1 MDSREVLDLGPTP
14 TNPFHNRV
22 IVRNHRSIFH
32 ESMALDGFDFDD
44 PKWKPAKS
52 DLADEEMDINESSGL
67 EQHYPVDELLKFDL
81 VTRNTTQ
88 QTGKGKINHFQVF
101 TIVGDGEGMVGL
113 GMGTDTEPATALTK
127 AQVAAVKNMDY
138 VDRFENRT
146 IWTDLSGKFR
156 STQILMR
163 PRPMGF
169 GLRCQ
174 PILHQILKAAGIKDI
189 SAKVWGSRNPIMIM
203 QGALRML
210 QGGHNPLG
218 FGNGIGGRGKNLTKG
233 IGMRSKLHVERER
246 GRKLADFRK

>member
-1 MDSREVLDLGPTP
+1 
-14 TNPFHNRV
+14 
-22 IVRNHRSIFH
+22 
-32 ESMALDGFDFDD
+32 MALDGFDFDD